1 MYKKK
6 KDTVICSVI
15 IWEEKKKKSLLSI
28 FFFFSSIYR
37 CFKNGNKLISVG
49 IIYRYKFLSSFF
61 SFVEYFLSFVRQIAR
76 IFQRSF
82 LIPVL

>member
-6 KDTVICSVI
+6 KRHSYMQRYNMRG
-15 IWEEKKKKSLLSI
+15 KKEKSLLSI